1 MNETA
6 ATAAQFNWAALAP
19 ALAVALTAVLGVLVE
34 ALVPRAWRPTTQRVL
49 AVAGIAVAIVL
60 ATVRWLDT
68 LTPTK
73 EVVNQVN
80 VGQLDLSSV
89 AYGSIAPGLV
99 EDRFSQAA
107 FLILLVIGLL
117 SVFLLADRTSARDGA
132 IAAQALRKPSPCT
145 WVGRPLRFTR

>member
-49 AVAGIAVAIVL
+49 AVAGVAVAIVL

-73 EVVNQVN
+73 EVVNQAW
-80 VGQLDLSSV
+80 G
-89 AYGSIAPGLV
+89 
-99 EDRFSQAA
+99 DRPVSY
-107 FLILLVIGLL
+107 
-117 SVFLLADRTSARDGA
+117 
-132 IAAQALRKPSPCT
+132 
-145 WVGRPLRFTR
+145 